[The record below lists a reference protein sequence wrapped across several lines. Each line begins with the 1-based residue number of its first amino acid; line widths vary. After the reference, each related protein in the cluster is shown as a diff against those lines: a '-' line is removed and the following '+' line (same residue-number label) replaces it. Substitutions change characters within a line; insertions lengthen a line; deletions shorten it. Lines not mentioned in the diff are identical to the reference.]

1 MPVLVDLQCRKKS
14 KSKRLKRPKRYQIK
28 TPKNKLYLL
37 RLTKSKPT
45 SSKPYKRNFIFSTII
60 EGKKKKKGR
69 RNKKQELAQAKNSK
83 IARTKKP
90 LLDSL
95 L

>member
-14 KSKRLKRPKRYQIK
+14 KSKRQVNNNSILKQPKRHQIK
-28 TPKNKLYLL
+28 TPQNKLYLN

-60 EGKKKKKGR
+60 EAKKKKK
-69 RNKKQELAQAKNSK
+69 KQQQLPQAES
-83 IARTKKP
+83 TKP
-90 LLDSL
+90 
-95 L
+95 